1 MFDYWDVESS
11 ENLHLRR
18 LLQSKVQDLYDSE
31 LHGDAEKR
39 ASFVQ
44 FVLDPSVAPEVIIG
58 VQGGHFKLSE
68 IFRLTR
74 TYCYAMHRSRMQLLG
89 KFKVL

>member
-1 MFDYWDVESS
+1 MLDYWDAELSG
-11 ENLHLRR
+11 NLHSRR
-18 LLQSKVQDLYDSE
+18 LLQSKVQDLY
-31 LHGDAEKR
+31 HGDAEKR
-39 ASFVQ
+39 ASFDQ
-44 FVLDPSVAPEVIIG
+44 FVLDPSVAPEVVIG